1 MEILEIIN
9 KLKSINNLSSIIK
22 IERLIHEDDDD
33 FYDAWKIVTNIKTYL
48 LKEVSQ
54 KELDIYKNILIPLKS
69 SFVPYIYETIDFNN
83 NKFMLMEYIEGAN
96 LNHCERNSL
105 KLTLDAL
112 ISLQKKTWL
121 KDDISSFGYTF
132 NESLNTR
139 LTRGKFLNNEKLEKV
154 YSEFYSL
161 YSVTPKALVH
171 DDLLPFNVMVTNSKA
186 VLIDWE
192 YAGLLPYPSSIA
204 RLIAHGENDRNA
216 LFYMSDEDK
225 KFAIDYYYNTLLKE
239 KSISYENWLKTLKY
253 FLFYEYC
260 EWIYIANKNN
270 SFDNIYYKISLT
282 KALKLAKE
290 IIE

>member
-9 KLKSINNLSSIIK
+9 KLKSINSLSSIIN

-33 FYDAWKIVTNIKTYL
+33 FYDAWKIVTNNKIYL
-48 LKEVSQ
+48 LKEASQ
-54 KELDIYKNILIPLKS
+54 KELDVYRNILIPLATP
-69 SFVPYIYETIDFNN
+69 FVPYIYETIDFNN
-83 NKFMLMEYIEGAN
+83 NKFMLMEYIEGTN

-121 KDDISSFGYTF
+121 KDDISPFGYTF
-132 NESLNTR
+132 NESLKTR
-139 LTRGKFLNNEKLEKV
+139 STRGKFLNNEKLEKV

-161 YSVTPKALVH
+161 YLVTPKALVH
-171 DDLLPFNVMVTNSKA
+171 DDLLPFNVIVTNSKA

-204 RLIAHGENDRNA
+204 RLIAHGENDKNA

-225 KFAIDYYYNTLLKE
+225 KFAIDYYYNTFLKE
-239 KSISYENWLKTLKY
+239 KGISYENWLKTLKY